1 MRGAPLLGWLVCAV
15 LTGAPAMA
23 QARSDARATG
33 PDTGSQCD
41 PALLDAY
48 PEDVPAWDPQ
58 SGYETV
64 YDWLGTRSEIPLGI
78 GHLKGADRFWW
89 EGRPLRLPLRAA
101 PGAAAWGWFAN
112 GWLIE
117 TASPDVAPRPIG
129 VQGSVETGYETTS
142 FIVLEATADG
152 WLRFRYGKPSPA
164 ASGSAGSVP
173 RDGLAWVHRCHL
185 ARESLVFER
194 WEDRFLSGEISP
206 LFFRSDV
213 PHELHERP
221 HDESRRVFWIANDHH
236 LEPLA
241 FKGDWM
247 QVLVKQ
253 PSDYCAPP
261 EALKVEAREGW
272 VRWRSPRLGPIV
284 WYHTRGC

>member
-1 MRGAPLLGWLVCAV
+1 MRSSLLLSWLLCGV
-15 LTGAPAMA
+15 LTGVHAT
-23 QARSDARATG
+23 ARAEPGIQG
-33 PDTGSQCD
+33 PGAGPACD

-58 SGYETV
+58 SPYETV
-64 YDWLGTRSEIPLGI
+64 YDWMGKRSEVPLGI

-89 EGRPLRLPLRAA
+89 EGRPLRLPLRAEK
-101 PGAAAWGWFAN
+101 GAAAWGWFAD

-117 TASPDVAPRPIG
+117 TASPGVAPRPIG
-129 VQGSVETGYETTS
+129 VQGSVETGYEATS

-152 WLRFRYGKPSPA
+152 WLHFRYAKPSPA
-164 ASGSAGSVP
+164 ASGSVP

-213 PHELHERP
+213 PRELRERP
-221 HDESRRVFWIANDHH
+221 RDEARRVLWIANDHH

-253 PSDYCAPP
+253 PSDYCAEPG
-261 EALKVEAREGW
+261 EAKVKAHQGW
-272 VRWRSPRLGPIV
+272 VRWRSPALGPIV